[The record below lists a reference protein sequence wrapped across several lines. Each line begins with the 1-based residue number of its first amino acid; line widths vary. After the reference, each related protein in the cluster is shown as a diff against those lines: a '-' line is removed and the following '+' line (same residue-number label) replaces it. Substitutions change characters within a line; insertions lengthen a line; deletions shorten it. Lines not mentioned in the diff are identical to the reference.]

1 MTEISCKLGEVRASC
16 FLKIFVILTIFIVIA
31 VAAICHRDQL
41 IWSQVCFSFINEIF
55 FNDLEKSE
63 LFWIFNK
70 LSVFVTHM
78 HSIALFNSCSFS
90 FPTLFVSKLFRK
102 IFYGISEIVQLTTL
116 NENTKSSID
125 FKSTSVLTKQTAIN
139 QVSDHQP
146 INAVSG

>member
-90 FPTLFVSKLFRK
+90 FPTLFVSKLFRN
-102 IFYGISEIVQLTTL
+102 IFYSISEIVQLTTL